1 MRKHNIFACILIESA
16 FSCSVRFPF
25 YFCFS
30 LSLSLVSQFLFGLA
44 VRCTLCLFALL
55 SRSRGLLS
63 PCQFGQVVACLLAR
77 SHGAR
82 ARSFSL
88 SLCLCALCALSGCV
102 LLRSLCLYLF
112 CLRSLRFLLLLRSLN
127 FFFTVGSSRTAA
139 VAGSGIAFRF
149 VSFRFVPFCLNVY
162 VLPVPVHVCIV

>member
-1 MRKHNIFACILIESA
+1 MFCP
-16 FSCSVRFPF
+16 FPF
-25 YFCFS
+25 LFLL
-30 LSLSLVSQFLFGLA
+30 LSLSRLSHNSFLVSLFA
-44 VRCTLCLFALL
+44 VRCVCSHCSLALVVSCLPVSLDRWSL
-55 SRSRGLLS
+55 
-63 PCQFGQVVACLLAR
+63 ACSLAHTVR
-77 SHGAR
+77 AR
-82 ARSFSL
+82 ALFL

-149 VSFRFVPFCLNVY
+149 ISFRFVPFCLNVY
-162 VLPVPVHVCIV
+162 VLPVPVHVCMV